1 MVNNI
6 RKLTPGDSL
15 VKERSDKFV
24 CDTSVIFNGLI
35 LDLIEDGELGE
46 EPEILIPNIVI
57 AEIEYRTNIHKEIG
71 FFGLNVLKSLRE
83 LNAENKIKLEIV
95 GNRPTREEIKMAP
108 GGELDALIRET
119 TLKNNAVLIT
129 ADRIQGD
136 VGIFE
141 GLDVFY
147 VKERGIHKTKEPL
160 SLKLLDYFDDKT
172 MSVHLKRNLPAYA
185 KRGSPGNWGLEKID
199 NDVITPKLIEDIALE
214 VIENVREDDHSFIE
228 IEKIGAVVAQLRE
241 FRIVITRPPFSNDV
255 EITAVR
261 PLVSLK
267 LSDYSIDAKLQNR
280 LETAEGILVCGSPG
294 AGKSTFCAALAN
306 FYLSQNKVVKTLES
320 VRDLQ
325 VSPEITQYTKLEGSL
340 ENSADILLLVRPDF
354 TIFDEVRTTKDFEV
368 YADFR
373 LSGVGMVGVVHSS
386 SAIDALQRF
395 MGRIELGMLPS
406 IIDTIIFIEGG
417 DISAVLVIKM
427 TVKVPSG
434 FRDKDLARPVVE
446 VRDYKT
452 RKLEFEIYS
461 FGQDIVI
468 NPIAPKKSKFSPD
481 QYADLSTYRTR
492 KSKKERINLDLEVGK
507 DRIILRA
514 APMYASQNIIIFANQ
529 EEIFTGSLSRKSEIN
544 LSLFNKE
551 GRRILKEID
560 RNKDIYARKK

>member
-1 MVNNI
+1 M
-6 RKLTPGDSL
+6 S
-15 VKERSDKFV
+15 KFA

-35 LDLIEDGELGE
+35 LELIEDGELGE
-46 EPEILIPNIVI
+46 SPEILISNIVI
-57 AEIEYRTNIHKEIG
+57 AEIEYRTNIQKEIG
-71 FFGLNVLKSLRE
+71 FYGLKVLKSLRK
-83 LNAENKIKLEIV
+83 LDSENIIKLKII
-95 GNRPTREEIKMAP
+95 GKRPTREEIKMAP
-108 GGELDALIRET
+108 GGELDALIRESA
-119 TLKNNAVLIT
+119 LKNDAILIT

-141 GLDVFY
+141 GLEVMHA
-147 VKERGIHKTKEPL
+147 KEKGIPKPKEPL
-160 SLKLLDYFDDKT
+160 SLKLLDYFDDTT
-172 MSVHLKRNLPAYA
+172 MSVHLKKDIPPYA
-185 KRGSPGNWGLEKID
+185 KKGSPGNWHLEKIID
-199 NDVITPKLIEDIALE
+199 EPLNSNLIEDITFE
-214 VIENVREDDHSFIE
+214 IIEKVREDDHSFIE
-228 IEKIGAVVAQLRE
+228 IEKKGAVVAQLRE
-241 FRIVITRPPFSNDV
+241 FRIVITRPPFSNDI

-261 PLVSLK
+261 PLVNLK
-267 LSDYSIDAKLQNR
+267 LSDYSIDDKLSNR
-280 LETAEGILVCGSPG
+280 IQKAEGILVCGSPG

-306 FYLSQNKVVKTLES
+306 YYLSQNKVVKTLES

-325 VSPEITQYTKLEGSL
+325 VKPEITQYTKLEGSL

-354 TIFDEVRTTKDFEV
+354 TIFDEVRTTKDFEI

-386 SAIDALQRF
+386 SAIDAIQRF
-395 MGRIELGMLPS
+395 IGRIELGMLPS

-452 RKLEFEIYS
+452 RQLEFEVYS

-468 NPIAPKKSKFSPD
+468 NPIRPKKPKYKPDQNRGLQSYRKSKF
-481 QYADLSTYRTR
+481 
-492 KSKKERINLDLEVGK
+492 KEERINLDIEVKK
-507 DRIILRA
+507 DRVILKA
-514 APMYASQNIIIFANQ
+514 APKYSSQNVVVFSDH

-544 LSLFNKE
+544 LSLNNKE
-551 GRRILKEID
+551 GRKILKEFD
-560 RNKDIYARKK
+560 RNKDIYAKIK

>member
-1 MVNNI
+1 MA
-6 RKLTPGDSL
+6 
-15 VKERSDKFV
+15 DKFV

-35 LDLIEDGELGE
+35 LDLIENGELGE
-46 EPEILIPNIVI
+46 KPEILIPNIVI

-71 FFGLNVLKSLRE
+71 FFGLKVLRKLRE
-83 LNAENKIKLEIV
+83 LNNQDELKLQIV
-95 GNRPTREEIKMAP
+95 GKRPNREEIKMAP

-119 TLKNNAVLIT
+119 TLENNAVLIT

-141 GLDVFY
+141 GLNIFF
-147 VKERGIHKTKEPL
+147 VKERGENKPMEPL

-185 KRGSPGNWGLEKID
+185 KRGSPGNWHLEKID
-199 NDVITPKLIEDIALE
+199 NQIITPKLIEDIALE
-214 VIENVREDDHSFIE
+214 VVEKVREDEHSFIE
-228 IEKIGAVVAQLRE
+228 IEKMGAVVAQLRE
-241 FRIVITRPPFSNDV
+241 FRIVLTRPPFSNDV

-261 PLVSLK
+261 PLVNLE
-267 LSDYSIDAKLQNR
+267 LSDYSIDARLQQR
-280 LETAEGILVCGSPG
+280 LQKAEGILVCGSPG

-306 FYLSQNKVVKTLES
+306 YYLSQNKVVKTLES

-325 VSPEITQYTKLEGSL
+325 VKPEITQYTKLEGSL

-386 SAIDALQRF
+386 SAIDAIQRF
-395 MGRIELGMLPS
+395 IGRIELGMLPS
-406 IIDTIIFIEGG
+406 IIDSIIFIEGG
-417 DISAVLVIKM
+417 DISSVLVIKM

-434 FRDKDLARPVVE
+434 LRDRDLARPVVE
-446 VRDYKT
+446 VRDYRSKQ
-452 RKLEFEIYS
+452 LEFEIYS

-468 NPIAPKKSKFSPD
+468 NPIKSPKSKFKFD
-481 QYADLSTYRTR
+481 QYGDLTSYKRP
-492 KSKKERINLDLEVGK
+492 KSKKERISINIEVK
-507 DRIILRA
+507 EDKVILRA
-514 APMYASQNIIIFANQ
+514 HPNYASKNVIIYANQ
-529 EEIFTGSLSRKSEIN
+529 QEIFNGSLSRKSEIN
-544 LSLFNKE
+544 LSLHNKE
-551 GRRILKEID
+551 GRKILKEID
-560 RNKDIYARKK
+560 RNKNIYAKLK

>member
-1 MVNNI
+1 V
-6 RKLTPGDSL
+6 T
-15 VKERSDKFV
+15 DKFV

-46 EPEILIPNIVI
+46 NPEILIPNIVV

-71 FFGLNVLKSLRE
+71 FFGLNVLKTLRE
-83 LNAENKIKLEIV
+83 LNNDNKIKLVIA
-95 GNRPTREEIKMAP
+95 GKRPTREEIKMAP
-108 GGELDALIRET
+108 GGELDALIREI
-119 TLKNNAVLIT
+119 TLQNNASLIT

-141 GLDVFY
+141 GLDVFF
-147 VKERGIHKTKEPL
+147 VKERGINKLKEPL
-160 SLKLLDYFDDKT
+160 SLKLLEYFDDKT
-172 MSVHLKRNLPAYA
+172 MSVHLKRNLPPYA
-185 KRGSPGNWGLEKID
+185 KRGSPGNWRLEKID
-199 NDVITPKLIEDIALE
+199 SEKISPKLIEEVALE
-214 VIENVREDDHSFIE
+214 IIENVREDDHSFIE
-228 IEKIGAVVAQLRE
+228 IEKMGAVVAQLRE

-261 PLVSLK
+261 PLVSLE
-267 LSDYSIDAKLQNR
+267 LSDYSIDVKLKRR
-280 LETAEGILVCGSPG
+280 LEKAEGILVCGSPG

-306 FYLSQNKVVKTLES
+306 FYLTQNKVVKTLES

-325 VSPEITQYTKLEGSL
+325 VSPEITQYTKLEGNL

-354 TIFDEVRTTKDFEV
+354 TIFDEVRTTKDFEI

-386 SAIDALQRF
+386 SAINAIQRF
-395 MGRIELGMLPS
+395 IGRIELGMLPS
-406 IIDTIIFIEGG
+406 IIDTIIFIGGG
-417 DISAVLVIKM
+417 DITSVLVIKM

-452 RKLEFEIYS
+452 RQLEFEVYS
-461 FGQDIVI
+461 FGQDVVI
-468 NPIAPKKSKFSPD
+468 NPICPKKPKYKPD
-481 QYADLSTYRTR
+481 QNKGIQSYRR
-492 KSKKERINLDLEVGK
+492 SKSKEDRINLEFEVTK
-507 DRIILRA
+507 DRVILKA
-514 APMYASQNIIIFANQ
+514 SPQYASENVVIFADQN
-529 EEIFTGSLSRKSEIN
+529 EIFTGSLSRKSEIN
-544 LSLFNKE
+544 LSLSNKE